1 MIPIIIFAI
10 SGVVHVYNFGW
21 PQSVVFDEVFY
32 GNFAS
37 QYWQGLYFFDL
48 HPPFVKLLFA
58 FVGKLL
64 GLDHYNVDWTSIGN
78 TIPIEMVNLRLI
90 PMIAGIILPLII
102 YAICRR
108 FEISKASSFVVAMM
122 VTLESSLIVQSRFIL
137 PDIILH
143 TFGFASIL
151 AYLEYTR
158 RIGIGKTTWFFGI
171 STVFA
176 SIALSIK
183 WTGLTYLFMIIVL
196 EMTRQYIDFESFK
209 IYFKKTLI
217 FTFKYLFVAI
227 MIYLM
232 LFAMHFSIL
241 TRSGSGDAFMS
252 QEFQST
258 LEDNHVPTAIATPI
272 TFLDKVI
279 ELNRVMYTSS
289 AGLTATHS
297 NASKWYTWP
306 IMLRSIFYWQGSSQN
321 NSTIDSYIY
330 LLGNPFVYWFSTLA
344 IFITII
350 LGLIKLIFKKF
361 IPTNPDTFVIITFLI
376 IGFLVNWLPFSF
388 IGRVMFLYHYE
399 AALIISIMSVGFL
412 LDSLQPPYKKALI
425 AIIIA
430 LTLIAFIY
438 WAPLTYGLPISQDR
452 LSQLIWIPSWR

>member
-10 SGVVHVYNFGW
+10 SGLVHVYHFGW

-48 HPPFVKLLFA
+48 HPPLVKLLFA
-58 FVGKLL
+58 FVGKLF
-64 GLDHYNVDWTSIGN
+64 GLDQYNVDWTSIGN
-78 TIPIEMVNLRLI
+78 SIPIEMVNLRLI
-90 PMIAGIILPLII
+90 PMVAGIILPLII

-108 FEISKASSFVVAMM
+108 FEMSKASSFVVAMM
-122 VTLESSLIVQSRFIL
+122 ITLESSLIVQSRFIL

-151 AYLEYTR
+151 TYLEYTR
-158 RIGIGKTTWFFGI
+158 RIGTGKTTWFFGL
-171 STVFA
+171 STIFA
-176 SIALSIK
+176 SCALSIK

-196 EMTRQYIDFESFK
+196 EMARQYIDYESFK
-209 IYFKKTLI
+209 IFFKKNLI
-217 FTFKYLFVAI
+217 FISKYLAI
-227 MIYLM
+227 SVMVYLM

-241 TRSGSGDAFMS
+241 THSGTGDAFMS
-252 QEFQST
+252 PEFQST
-258 LEDNHVPTAIATPI
+258 LEDNHVPTAIATPM
-272 TFLDKVI
+272 TFLDKVF
-279 ELNRVMYTSS
+279 ELNKVMYTSS

-306 IMLRSIFYWQGSSQN
+306 IMLRSIFYWQGSSQ
-321 NSTIDSYIY
+321 SDGTTDSYIY
-330 LLGNPFVYWFSTLA
+330 LLGNPFVYWLSTLA

-350 LGLIKLIFKKF
+350 LGIIKLLFRKIV
-361 IPTNPDTFVIITFLI
+361 PTNPDTFIIITFLI

-399 AALIISIMSVGFL
+399 AALIISIIAVGFL
-412 LDSLQPPYKKALI
+412 LDSLQPSYKKALI
-425 AIIIA
+425 AIILV
-430 LTLIAFIY
+430 LTTASFVY
-438 WAPLTYGLPISQDR
+438 WAPLTYGLPISQDK
-452 LSQLIWIPSWR
+452 LKQLIWIPSWR

>member
-10 SGVVHVYNFGW
+10 SGLVHVFKFGW

-37 QYWQGLYFFDL
+37 QYWHGLYFFDL

-58 FVGKLL
+58 FVGKIL
-64 GLDHYNVDWTSIGN
+64 GLDEYNVDWSSIGN
-78 TIPIEMVNLRLI
+78 VIPPDMVNLRLI
-90 PMIAGIILPLII
+90 PLIAGIILPLII

-108 FEISKASSFVVAMM
+108 FEISKASSFVVSFMI
-122 VTLESSLIVQSRFIL
+122 TLENSLIVQSRFIL

-158 RIGIGKTTWFFGI
+158 RLGNNKTSWFFGL

-183 WTGLTYLFMIIVL
+183 WTGLTYLFMIVVL
-196 EMTRQYIDFESFK
+196 EIVRQYLDYESLK
-209 IYFKKTLI
+209 IFFKKI
-217 FTFKYLFVAI
+217 FIFVFKYLFIAI
-227 MIYLM
+227 FVYLM
-232 LFAMHFSIL
+232 LFEMHFSIL
-241 TRSGSGDAFMS
+241 THSGSGDPFMS
-252 QEFQST
+252 EAFQST
-258 LEDNHVPTAIATPI
+258 LEENHVPRLISTPM
-272 TFLDKVI
+272 TFIDKVI

-306 IMLRSIFYWQGSSQN
+306 LNLRSIFYWQGSS
-321 NSTIDSYIY
+321 SGDGTTDSYIY
-330 LLGNPFVYWFSTLA
+330 LLGNPFVYWLSSLA
-344 IFITII
+344 ILITII
-350 LGLIKLIFKKF
+350 LGLIKLVFYKK
-361 IPTNPDTFVIITFLI
+361 IQTNPDTFVIIIFLV
-376 IGFLVNWLPFSF
+376 IGYLVNWLPFSF

-399 AALIISIMSVGFL
+399 SALIISIISVGFL
-412 LDSLQPPYKKALI
+412 LDSLQPIYKKILI
-425 AIIIA
+425 AIIII
-430 LTLIAFIY
+430 LTTASFIY
-438 WAPLTYGLPISQDR
+438 WAPFTYGLPISSEK
-452 LSQLIWIPSWR
+452 LSSLIWISSWR